1 MAAWPSGVEPHLR
14 KIVDSLT
21 RSLPPTVILRDQAL
35 SRGFDEGGFFVVEEQ
50 IGPSSA
56 LTEQQPRLQKDL
68 MAPETR
74 DHVAAPTRFR

>member
-1 MAAWPSGVEPHLR
+1 MAIKEAACASVCRPV
-14 KIVDSLT
+14 
-21 RSLPPTVILRDQAL
+21 VILRDQAL